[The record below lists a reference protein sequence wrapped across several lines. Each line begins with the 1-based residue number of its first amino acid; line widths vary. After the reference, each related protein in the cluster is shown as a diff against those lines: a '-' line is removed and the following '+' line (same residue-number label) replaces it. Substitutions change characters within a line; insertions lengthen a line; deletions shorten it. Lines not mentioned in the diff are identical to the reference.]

1 MAMVK
6 ELTIS
11 VGLPLAGMMLV
22 VIWKQLLKGRLNV
35 EDRLVILELL
45 VATLT
50 LTIAI
55 WANDTDARS
64 PSARSA
70 AATITAVVAIAILP
84 TAAVLVKG
92 AYDPAQ
98 AGKFSDAQINWANA
112 MGVLVLFV
120 AYLFTHLPP

>member
-1 MAMVK
+1 MGPFK
-6 ELTIS
+6 ELAIS
-11 VGLPLAGMMLV
+11 VGLPLAGMVLV
-22 VIWKQLLKGRLNV
+22 VIWKQLLKGQLNV

-50 LTIAI
+50 LTTAI

-70 AATITAVVAIAILP
+70 AAAITAVVAIAILP
-84 TAAVLVKG
+84 TAAVLVRR
-92 AYDPAQ
+92 AYDPAH
-98 AGKFSDAQINWANA
+98 AHLFTDVHVSWANA

-120 AYLFTHLPP
+120 AYLFTHLPT